1 MNYMNIYLFKN
12 KKFYHL
18 IDVIE
23 FMKYEKINTDEY
35 GLIRKIEKNYIK
47 YKVVKLDSEEFRSS
61 KIGRLHLGDEFYNLI
76 RGIYTE
82 EPISIDTT
90 TISDWINTNRFIF

>member
-47 YKVVKLDSEEFRSS
+47 YKIVKLNSDEFRSS
-61 KIGRLHLGDEFYNLI
+61 NDDKLQLGDMFYNTI
-76 RGIYTE
+76 RGMYME

-90 TISDWINTNRFIF
+90 TISDMINTNRFIF